1 MSCRKPEL
9 NALQEC
15 GKSWW
20 LQPRLETDPLQTL
33 QLASCSGD
41 IIISPQHK
49 RTLDAAREQEWLD
62 SITNVPGGAKFVDNA
77 NAERTSS
84 CNAPT
89 PRTPP
94 LLTRR
99 HCCYQTVREGEW
111 MCATA
116 AAERRD
122 ERCCEMSTRGAWP
135 TACTWSTEQRPPRA
149 AVLRGFTTL
158 REQMAAAEGRPGDGI
173 TLAQAVEVRAEAHG
187 TSVCGPAELVSRR
200 DCAIALRAR
209 RHCTARRRRRPVAVL
224 RVGSKRSRNP
234 QMLGRSDRCDAPAA
248 LVSAEPAEPTRW
260 LEKTKNTRYRR
271 CVTRTCTLAKL
282 AVFRQRCS
290 SSVRKRSAGSC
301 RKTLRSF
308 QLAV

>member
-33 QLASCSGD
+33 QLASCSGG

-49 RTLDAAREQEWLD
+49 RTLDAAREQERLD
-62 SITNVPGGAKFVDNA
+62 STTNVPEGAKFVDNA

-84 CNAPT
+84 CNAPA

-122 ERCCEMSTRGAWP
+122 ERCCERSTRGAWP
-135 TACTWSTEQRPPRA
+135 TACTWSPA
-149 AVLRGFTTL
+149 LLRGL
-158 REQMAAAEGRPGDGI
+158 REPPSS
-173 TLAQAVEVRAEAHG
+173 EA
-187 TSVCGPAELVSRR
+187 SP
-200 DCAIALRAR
+200 
-209 RHCTARRRRRPVAVL
+209 P
-224 RVGSKRSRNP
+224 
-234 QMLGRSDRCDAPAA
+234 
-248 LVSAEPAEPTRW
+248 
-260 LEKTKNTRYRR
+260 
-271 CVTRTCTLAKL
+271 
-282 AVFRQRCS
+282 
-290 SSVRKRSAGSC
+290 
-301 RKTLRSF
+301 
-308 QLAV
+308 

>member
-33 QLASCSGD
+33 QLASCSGG

-49 RTLDAAREQEWLD
+49 RTLDAAREQERLD
-62 SITNVPGGAKFVDNA
+62 SITNVPEGKKFVDNA

-84 CNAPT
+84 CNAPA

-116 AAERRD
+116 AAEGRD
-122 ERCCEMSTRGAWP
+122 ERCCERSTRGAWP
-135 TACTWSTEQRPPRA
+135 TEQVVSGSAQRPPRA
-149 AVLRGFTTL
+149 AVLRGFT
-158 REQMAAAEGRPGDGI
+158 
-173 TLAQAVEVRAEAHG
+173 
-187 TSVCGPAELVSRR
+187 
-200 DCAIALRAR
+200 ALRASKWLLR
-209 RHCTARRRRRPVAVL
+209 RGGLGTASRWRRRWRCAPKRTALPCAVQQSL
-224 RVGSKRSRNP
+224 
-234 QMLGRSDRCDAPAA
+234 
-248 LVSAEPAEPTRW
+248 
-260 LEKTKNTRYRR
+260 
-271 CVTRTCTLAKL
+271 
-282 AVFRQRCS
+282 
-290 SSVRKRSAGSC
+290 
-301 RKTLRSF
+301 
-308 QLAV
+308 

>member
-9 NALQEC
+9 NVLQEC

-33 QLASCSGD
+33 QLASCSGG

-62 SITNVPGGAKFVDNA
+62 SITNVPEGAKFVDSA
-77 NAERTSS
+77 NAERASS
-84 CNAPT
+84 CNAPA

-122 ERCCEMSTRGAWP
+122 ERSCERSTRGAWP
-135 TACTWSTEQRPPRA
+135 TEQVVSGSAQRPPRA

-158 REQMAAAEGRPGDGI
+158 RERANGCCGGAAWGRHHAGAGGGGARPSARHFHVRSSRACEQAR
-173 TLAQAVEVRAEAHG
+173 LRNRVACSQALHSAQEEATRRRAE
-187 TSVCGPAELVSRR
+187 S
-200 DCAIALRAR
+200 
-209 RHCTARRRRRPVAVL
+209 
-224 RVGSKRSRNP
+224 
-234 QMLGRSDRCDAPAA
+234 
-248 LVSAEPAEPTRW
+248 W
-260 LEKTKNTRYRR
+260 LEAFQESPDAWQVRSLR
-271 CVTRTCTLAKL
+271 CTCCACISRTSGIDAM
-282 AVFRQRCS
+282 V
-290 SSVRKRSAGSC
+290 GEN
-301 RKTLRSF
+301 
-308 QLAV
+308 